1 MNKHTYHTHRGT
13 SRVRGIIF
21 IYIIQGL
28 QSSTCKSC
36 RICLPPFP
44 QVRMQ
49 TRHPLF
55 PLIHFIFLSSFSP
68 KCSSI
73 SMLSVRGTF
82 FLLTIAWPRFRISS
96 RTDFRLGYLYKNR
109 NQIPYWRDTMQQK
122 VPF

>member
-13 SRVRGIIF
+13 SHVWGIIF
-21 IYIIQGL
+21 IHIIQRL

-36 RICLPPFP
+36 RMSPSLPSD
-44 QVRMQ
+44 QNANSQHR
-49 TRHPLF
+49 LL
-55 PLIHFIFLSSFSP
+55 PLIHFIFLSSSSP

-73 SMLSVRGTF
+73 SILSVRGTF

-96 RTDFRLGYLYKNR
+96 RTDFRFGYLYKNR
-109 NQIPYWRDTMQQK
+109 NQIPSWRDTMQQK